1 MIRVIVFLVILG
13 VLALAAGWVAD
24 QEGSVT
30 IVWLGR
36 QITTSIAVMIWAFVA
51 VAVLAAL
58 IWSIL
63 RAIVRAPRAAR
74 ARRSAQ
80 GLRAL
85 TQGLLAVG
93 AGDHRAAARHAREAK
108 RLTGHE
114 PLALL
119 LDAQSAQLRGDLD
132 GAERAFGAMVAREET
147 RLLGLRGLF
156 IEAHRKG
163 DRAAARRHADEAAA
177 AAPALAWSARA
188 VLELRCAEGDWAGAL
203 AALDRAQ
210 KAGLVDREAFR
221 RQRAVLLTGEAQALA
236 GNDRETAKAAA
247 LEAVK
252 LAPDLVPA
260 AVLAGTF
267 LAQAGEPRRA
277 SRIVE
282 MAWRSSPH
290 PDLADVYGN
299 VRPGDSAR
307 QKLERVR
314 KLAQETPGSSPEGA
328 LALARAAIAAQDF
341 ALARTTLA
349 PLIAAPTQRVAT
361 LMAELEEKEHGDIG
375 RAREWMARAL
385 TAARDP
391 AWTAD
396 GYVSERWMPV
406 SPFGRL
412 DAFEWKVPLAELPGP
427 VIEPR
432 ARDAAPP
439 LAAPQAEAAK
449 PAEPARTV
457 EPAKPAEPV
466 KSPEP
471 AKPVDTAKPIEPTP
485 APAPAPARVEP
496 RGATAS
502 PLPAA
507 GEKVRPGSDLGS
519 APKVSGDGE
528 PPATAAR
535 PESDIKAASA
545 APPPSAAG
553 PQPAPVIPLM
563 HAPDD
568 PGPDR
573 VASHDPDAEP
583 KQEPKQEGW
592 WRTLFG

>member
-13 VLALAAGWVAD
+13 ALALAAGWVAD
-24 QEGSVT
+24 QQGSVT

-36 QITTSIAVMIWAFVA
+36 QITTSIGVMIWSFVA

-58 IWSIL
+58 AWSIV
-63 RAIVRAPRAAR
+63 RAIMRAPRAAR

-93 AGDHRAAARHAREAK
+93 AGDGRAAARHAREAK
-108 RLTGHE
+108 RLARHE

-119 LDAQSAQLRGDLD
+119 LDAQSAQLRGDRE
-132 GAERAFGAMVAREET
+132 GAERAFGAMAERDET

-156 IEAHRKG
+156 IEAQRKG
-163 DRAAARRHADEAAA
+163 DRAAARRLADEAAS

-188 VLELRCAEGDWAGAL
+188 VLELRCADGDWAGAL
-203 AALDRAQ
+203 AALDRGQ
-210 KAGLVDREAFR
+210 KAGLVDREAYR

-277 SRIVE
+277 GRIVE
-282 MAWRSSPH
+282 AAWRSSPH
-290 PDLADVYGN
+290 PDLADVYAN

-341 ALARTTLA
+341 ALARTALA
-349 PLIAAPTQRVAT
+349 PLTAAPTQRVAT

-396 GYVSERWMPV
+396 GFVSERWMPV

-432 ARDAAPP
+432 AARRRASARRAGSGAREAGRTDKTGRAGKARR
-439 LAAPQAEAAK
+439 AAK
-449 PAEPARTV
+449 PVGAGQTVRAGQTGGYRKAARTR
-457 EPAKPAEPV
+457 
-466 KSPEP
+466 
-471 AKPVDTAKPIEPTP
+471 TA
-485 APAPAPARVEP
+485 
-496 RGATAS
+496 ATARTGQGRDS
-502 PLPAA
+502 Q
-507 GEKVRPGSDLGS
+507 RRRDS
-519 APKVSGDGE
+519 
-528 PPATAAR
+528 AAR
-535 PESDIKAASA
+535 RRES
-545 APPPSAAG
+545 PPWS
-553 PQPAPVIPLM
+553 
-563 HAPDD
+563 
-568 PGPDR
+568 
-573 VASHDPDAEP
+573 
-583 KQEPKQEGW
+583 
-592 WRTLFG
+592 